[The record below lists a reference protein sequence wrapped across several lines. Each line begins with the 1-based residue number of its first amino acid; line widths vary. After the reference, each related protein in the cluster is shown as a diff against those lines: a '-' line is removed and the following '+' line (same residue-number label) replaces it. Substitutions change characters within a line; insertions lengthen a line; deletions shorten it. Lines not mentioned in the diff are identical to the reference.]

1 MQEDK
6 RQKMTLLLTS
16 ETITILKQYGFDKFG
31 TTNVSKSVISMAKE
45 YDKKRNESSK

>member
-16 ETITILKQYGFDKFG
+16 ETITILKQYGFDTFG
-31 TTNVSKSVISMAKE
+31 TTNVSKAVISMAKE
-45 YDKKRNESSK
+45 YDKIKRQRD